1 MRAAVLR
8 PRAGE
13 LFERY
18 HDVVRGRLR
27 RMGVSDSLVD
37 DAAQDVY
44 QVVCRRIGDF
54 RGEAHVKT
62 WLFAIAQHVAQNYRR
77 SARRR
82 SAWIVDGLPD
92 EPETANEVAGCSPD
106 GPLEVAARREAAALL
121 DKLLAATGDR
131 TRNLFVLVAV
141 QGMTVGQAARA
152 LGMNQNTAYTRFRA
166 ARPAFTDAVLRSA
179 SLLL

>member
-1 MRAAVLR
+1 MKAAFLRA
-8 PRAGE
+8 RAGE
-13 LFERY
+13 LYERY
-18 HDVVRGRLR
+18 HGFVWNRLR
-27 RMGVSDSLVD
+27 RMGVPESLVD

-44 QVVCRRIGDF
+44 LVACRRIGDF

-77 SARRR
+77 TVRRR
-82 SAWIVDGLPD
+82 SARIVEGSPEDMHADDGATSRLA
-92 EPETANEVAGCSPD
+92 E
-106 GPLEVAARREAAALL
+106 GPLEVTARREAAALL
-121 DKLLAATGDR
+121 DKLLWETGDH

-141 QGMTVGQAARA
+141 EGMTVCEAARA

-166 ARPAFTDAVLRSA
+166 ARPAFTEAVVRSA